1 METRAEELK
10 KLYNLTQHPEG
21 GSFAEVYTSS
31 FVTADRAYM
40 GSIYFLL
47 DKDEISHFHQIDCD
61 EIWYYHE
68 GCGMK
73 ISVLKDGIK
82 KEYMLGKD
90 AEAGQ
95 RMMIVIEKGSI
106 FAAENLDKK
115 QFTFVSCATTPA
127 FRYEGF
133 FLVYK
138 EQIRRDYPD
147 LFEEIS
153 YLAY

>member
-1 METRAEELK
+1 METRVEEPK
-10 KLYNLTQHPEG
+10 KLYNLTKHPEG

-95 RMMIVIEKGSI
+95 RMMIVIEKDSI

-115 QFTFVSCATTPA
+115 QFTFVSCATAPA

-138 EQIRRDYPD
+138 EQIRRDYPN

>member
-10 KLYNLTQHPEG
+10 NLYNLTQHPED

-73 ISVLKDGIK
+73 ISVLKDGK
-82 KEYMLGKD
+82 RKNTYWVKMPKP
-90 AEAGQ
+90 
-95 RMMIVIEKGSI
+95 
-106 FAAENLDKK
+106 
-115 QFTFVSCATTPA
+115 VSA
-127 FRYEGF
+127 
-133 FLVYK
+133 
-138 EQIRRDYPD
+138 
-147 LFEEIS
+147 
-153 YLAY
+153 

>member
-68 GCGMK
+68 GCGMR
-73 ISVLKDGIK
+73 ITVVINGE
-82 KEYMLGKD
+82 KEEYLLGS
-90 AEAGQ
+90 ETENGQ
-95 RMMIVIEKGSI
+95 RAMAVIAKGGI
-106 FAAENLDKK
+106 FAAENLDSGGY
-115 QFTFVSCATTPA
+115 TFVSCVTTPGFSYSG
-127 FRYEGF
+127 FR
-133 FLVYK
+133 LVDKK
-138 EQIRRDYPD
+138 EVREKYPEARRS
-147 LFEEIS
+147 LC
-153 YLAY
+153 L